1 MTRIKEKLNET
12 IVNGSKVYIDNG
24 EIITV
29 LNEDIQN
36 SGYMSVEELSQ
47 LLDAHI
53 NNLEKMYKGNENNSQ

>member
-1 MTRIKEKLNET
+1 MTRIKEELNET